1 MSEWAVLLCPLR
13 IRIVQSFV
21 NYEKNRNCDSPY
33 VTCVMEPSP
42 CQNPLPV
49 QVEEM
54 EVWSGLVWSGLQSQR
69 TDHDSLLIASLQSG
83 GGAGG
88 ILQRKDCRKT
98 PNVCFILDLTLLQ
111 HPSILST
118 PGKVIGLVCVS
129 DL

>member
-1 MSEWAVLLCPLR
+1 
-13 IRIVQSFV
+13 
-21 NYEKNRNCDSPY
+21 
-33 VTCVMEPSP
+33 MEPSP

-49 QVEEM
+49 QVEKM

-69 TDHDSLLIASLQSG
+69 TDHGSLLIASLQSG
-83 GGAGG
+83 GGGGG

-118 PGKVIGLVCVS
+118 PGKVIGLVCER
-129 DL
+129 LCFFAWKG